1 MKIKK
6 TKGFY
11 DRENDTVHIFEP
23 PEPTET
29 ERGGIKASTKTA
41 KETVEVKIDPDTGK
55 MYVPELPGSEDLSK
69 EETAQKILTKLQELL
84 PLIEQVASNGIAS
97 SVNGFS
103 FLYGTDGSVTM
114 TYTPEGSSES
124 ETALLPTGTTQTKIA
139 QATKEIAESLKIIAG
154 KDEVTA

>member
-139 QATKEIAESLKIIAG
+139 QATKEIAASLKIIAG